1 MSGRGYK
8 SIKNDSE
15 ESDHELELSK
25 ALETVF
31 EEYSDAARLIIK
43 RLEDRRR
50 VNNEF
55 LVEIEDFVE
64 YAKNQVENIDLD
76 DGIRIRYLDLVEEE
90 ESLHD
95 RIKEDL
101 KRNDKLI
108 KSIKKSTDTLIYNF
122 K

>member
-15 ESDHELELSK
+15 ESDHEVELSK

-55 LVEIEDFVE
+55 LVEIDNFVE
-64 YAKNQVENIDLD
+64 YAKDQVENIDLD
-76 DGIRIRYLDLVEEE
+76 DRIRIRYLDLVEEE
-90 ESLHD
+90 ESLRD

-122 K
+122 R